1 MGLEIIGFG
10 RSNFVRSVR
19 MVAEE
24 KGVPYELLSEFP
36 HSDIVK
42 SLNPTGK
49 IPAMRHDGLEISES
63 LAIARYID
71 DAFEG
76 PKMAPEDPKAA
87 AHVNRWTAF
96 AATEVD
102 QLLMRNYV
110 VEYAFHKDDDGNVV
124 RTKIDKAIKRFPKM
138 FAMLEEAASEGCFG
152 TASFSMADCFI
163 MPILNATNMFEEGKG
178 AIANSPKLNA
188 YFTKMQDRESFK
200 ATMP

>member
-1 MGLEIIGFG
+1 MTLELIGFP

-24 KGVPYELLSEFP
+24 KGVPYELLAEFP
-36 HSDIVK
+36 HSDTVK
-42 SLNPTGK
+42 GLNPTGK
-49 IPAMRHDGLEISES
+49 IPAMRHDGLELCES

-71 DAFEG
+71 DAFDG
-76 PKMAPEDPKAA
+76 PKMIPEDLKAA

-102 QLLMRNYV
+102 QMLMRNYV

-124 RTKIDKAIKRFPKM
+124 RTKIDKTIKRFPKM
-138 FAMLEEAASEGCFG
+138 FKMLEDAASAGCFG
-152 TASFSMADCFI
+152 TASFSMADCFV
-163 MPILNATNMFEEGKG
+163 MPILNATNMWEEGKE

-188 YFTKMQDRESFK
+188 YFTKNQDRESFK
-200 ATMP
+200 ATAP